1 MKNNTTLINSLLSTY
16 SVNTYIKNISLV
28 LFGTLLLALSSKVQ
42 VPFWPVP
49 MTMQTFIV
57 FIIGMA
63 YGWRLAF
70 FTLVAYLFEGALGLP
85 VFAKGGGLLYLTGPT
100 AGYLYGMTIA
110 AGVIGAFAELGYNN
124 SYFKSLIS
132 LLIGT
137 FIIFLFGVGYLGSV
151 IGYDKALAGGL
162 YPFIPSEFFKIGLA
176 VVLIPSITRMSL
188 ITTMEKDTKEK
199 KRPWWYYILL
209 PIIGILSAGLAIILV
224 RFIFT

>member
-1 MKNNTTLINSLLSTY
+1 MKNNTTLINSILSTY
-16 SVNTYIKNISLV
+16 NINTYLKNIALV

-49 MTMQTFIV
+49 MTMQTFMV

-70 FTLVAYLFEGALGLP
+70 FTLVAYLIEGALGLP
-85 VFAKGGGLLYLTGPT
+85 VFAKGGGLLYLMGPT
-100 AGYLYGMTIA
+100 AGYLYGMAIA
-110 AGVIGAFAELGYNN
+110 AAVIGFFAEFGYNK

-132 LLIGT
+132 LLVGT

-176 VVLIPSITRMSL
+176 VIIIPSITR
-188 ITTMEKDTKEK
+188 
-199 KRPWWYYILL
+199 YINK
-209 PIIGILSAGLAIILV
+209 
-224 RFIFT
+224 

>member
-1 MKNNTTLINSLLSTY
+1 MKNNTAPINLLFPTEGTS
-16 SVNTYIKNISLV
+16 TYIKNILLILS
-28 LFGTLLLALSSKVQ
+28 GTILLAVSSKIQ

-63 YGWRLAF
+63 YGWKLAF
-70 FTLVAYLFEGALGLP
+70 CTLVAYLLEGALGLP

-176 VVLIPSITRMSL
+176 VVLIPSITR
-188 ITTMEKDTKEK
+188 
-199 KRPWWYYILL
+199 YI
-209 PIIGILSAGLAIILV
+209 SK
-224 RFIFT
+224 

>member
-1 MKNNTTLINSLLSTY
+1 MKNNSTLIKNLLSDFRINIY
-16 SVNTYIKNISLV
+16 FQNISLM
-28 LFGTLLLALSSKVQ
+28 LIGTLILAFSSKVQ

-57 FIIGMA
+57 FIIGMT
-63 YGWRLAF
+63 YGWKLAF
-70 FTLVAYLFEGALGLP
+70 STLLVYLLEGALGLP

-110 AGVIGAFAELGYNN
+110 AGVIGLFAELGYNN

-132 LLIGT
+132 LSIGT
-137 FIIFLFGVGYLGSV
+137 FIIFLCGVGYLGSV

-176 VVLIPSITRMSL
+176 VVLIPSITR
-188 ITTMEKDTKEK
+188 
-199 KRPWWYYILL
+199 YI
-209 PIIGILSAGLAIILV
+209 SK
-224 RFIFT
+224 

>member
-1 MKNNTTLINSLLSTY
+1 MKNDTTLVNSLLSEY
-16 SVNTYIKNISLV
+16 KINVYLKNIAIV

-63 YGWRLAF
+63 YGWKLAF

-85 VFAKGGGLLYLTGPT
+85 VFAKGGGILYLTGPT

-110 AGVIGAFAELGYNN
+110 AGVIGYFAEIGYNN

-132 LLIGT
+132 LIIGT
-137 FIIFLFGVGYLGSV
+137 FIIFLFGVGYLGSI

-176 VVLIPSITRMSL
+176 AVLIPSITR
-188 ITTMEKDTKEK
+188 
-199 KRPWWYYILL
+199 YI
-209 PIIGILSAGLAIILV
+209 SK
-224 RFIFT
+224 

>member
-1 MKNNTTLINSLLSTY
+1 MKNNTTLINSVLSTY
-16 SVNTYIKNISLV
+16 NVNTYIKNISLV

-70 FTLVAYLFEGALGLP
+70 FTLVAYLVEGSLGLP
-85 VFAKGGGLLYLTGPT
+85 VFAKGGGLLYLIGPT

-110 AGVIGAFAELGYNN
+110 AAAIGFFAERGFNE

-132 LLIGT
+132 LIIGT
-137 FIIFLFGVGYLGSV
+137 FIIFLFGVGYLGSI

-176 VVLIPSITRMSL
+176 VVLIPSITR
-188 ITTMEKDTKEK
+188 
-199 KRPWWYYILL
+199 YI
-209 PIIGILSAGLAIILV
+209 SK
-224 RFIFT
+224 

>member
-16 SVNTYIKNISLV
+16 SINIYIKNISLV
-28 LFGTLLLALSSKVQ
+28 LFGTLLLTLSSKVQ

-100 AGYLYGMTIA
+100 AGYLYGMTVA
-110 AGVIGAFAELGYNN
+110 ALVIGIFAELGYNE

-162 YPFIPSEFFKIGLA
+162 YPFILSEFFKIGLA
-176 VVLIPSITRMSL
+176 VVLIPSITRYVN
-188 ITTMEKDTKEK
+188 K
-199 KRPWWYYILL
+199 
-209 PIIGILSAGLAIILV
+209 
-224 RFIFT
+224 

>member
-1 MKNNTTLINSLLSTY
+1 MKNNTTLINSILSTY
-16 SVNTYIKNISLV
+16 NINTFLKNIALV

-70 FTLVAYLFEGALGLP
+70 FTLVAYLIEGALGLP

-110 AGVIGAFAELGYNN
+110 AAAIGFFAEFGYNE

-132 LLIGT
+132 LLVGT
-137 FIIFLFGVGYLGSV
+137 FIIFLFGVGYLGSI

-176 VVLIPSITRMSL
+176 VIIIPSITR
-188 ITTMEKDTKEK
+188 
-199 KRPWWYYILL
+199 YINK
-209 PIIGILSAGLAIILV
+209 
-224 RFIFT
+224 